1 MEKFVRCENCGAMVK
16 VLIDCKCDNCG
27 IKCCNEPMKEIS
39 EEKESFNNSYAQDN
53 ETVKNNLMKMNDF
66 LNQKT

>member
-39 EEKESFNNSYAQDN
+39 EEDAKKYMEN
-53 ETVKNNLMKMNDF
+53 K
-66 LNQKT
+66 

>member
-1 MEKFVRCENCGAMVK
+1 MKGGEKMDKYVRCENCGAMVK

-39 EEKESFNNSYAQDN
+39 EEDAKKYMENN
-53 ETVKNNLMKMNDF
+53 
-66 LNQKT
+66 